1 MSVTFTKK
9 LLMNAYARGVTMDGL
24 QGNRLYLV
32 TANGIIIGQ
41 PVFEKEENDVNVR
54 VIQGLIEGATKAV
67 AEAEPERLPK
77 DVFPEYL
84 VLKDVRIEK
93 NGVVSARFPVL
104 TVFCDQ
110 IIGMTIGNTNSSNG

>member
-1 MSVTFTKK
+1 MSATFTKK

-110 IIGMTIGNTNSSNG
+110 IIGMTIGNTNGSNG